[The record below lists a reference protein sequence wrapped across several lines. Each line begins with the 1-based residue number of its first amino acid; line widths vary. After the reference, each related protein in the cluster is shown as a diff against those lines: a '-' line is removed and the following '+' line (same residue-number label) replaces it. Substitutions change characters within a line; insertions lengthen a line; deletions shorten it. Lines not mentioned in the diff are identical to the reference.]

1 MIKAANRRCDVVKP
15 NADPQFGLGQILQ
28 GKGFQLGRDFSY
40 DDNGYAHSASH
51 PNQASKSAA
60 AMGLA

>member
-1 MIKAANRRCDVVKP
+1 MVKP

-40 DDNGYAHSASH
+40 DDNGHAHSASH